1 MPKLVGK
8 PQDSAT
14 EKAVTNSHYV
24 ASLYVARRKV
34 WEGRAGSYEEAT
46 KLANAEKQQKYHG
59 TKSTI
64 VVRESAA
71 GA

>member
-8 PQDSAT
+8 PANAQ
-14 EKAVTNSHYV
+14 EKAVQDSRYV

-34 WEGRAGSYEEAT
+34 WEGRAASHEQASH
-46 KLANAEKQQKYHG
+46 LAEQEKHKYPN

-64 VVRESAA
+64 VIRESP
-71 GA
+71 

>member
-1 MPKLVGK
+1 MPLVGK
-8 PQDSAT
+8 PRPTGT
-14 EKAVTNSHYV
+14 ETAVQNSRYV

-46 KLANAEKQQKYHG
+46 RMANDEKKQKYHG